1 MARKGIFPFFGE
13 DLQTT
18 GDAADWDGKAGFIK
32 VAGAHNVT
40 FNTANYNGDGEVA
53 IESGQAVHVQNS
65 HSGQIEVVI
74 TGGPFG
80 DTTGDT
86 AELQAGECVTVL
98 YHETHGFIF
107 LGGMEIALG

>member
-18 GDAADWDGKAGFIK
+18 SGAANWDGKSGFIK
-32 VAGAHNVT
+32 VAGAHNIT

-53 IESGQAVHVQNS
+53 IESGQAIYVQNS
-65 HSGQIEVVI
+65 HDSAIDVII

-80 DTTGDT
+80 DVTGDT
-86 AELQAGECVTVL
+86 ASVAAGESVTVL

-107 LGGMEIALG
+107 LGGMEIELG